1 MRIQL
6 RSAYLLPEKREAS
19 LQAAGV
25 ADTGGTKINLP
36 GANPLNGIAG
46 TFITK
51 STPPP
56 GVYRSGTNGNEEALV
71 VYPDGAA
78 QKVKPTIQ
86 SPDEFQNA
94 TKAIPEIGDLKVNV
108 DSSITLKFE
117 GQPLTL
123 KPEFEVVPGAT
134 SSDSI

>member
-19 LQAAGV
+19 
-25 ADTGGTKINLP
+25 
-36 GANPLNGIAG
+36 
-46 TFITK
+46 
-51 STPPP
+51 
-56 GVYRSGTNGNEEALV
+56 
-71 VYPDGAA
+71 
-78 QKVKPTIQ
+78 
-86 SPDEFQNA
+86 
-94 TKAIPEIGDLKVNV
+94 PEIGDLKVNV